1 MFTDS
6 AYSDSVKEHKSKA
19 SVVFLRSRYK
29 LSLVDDF
36 VSKVDTNDRPTASKA
51 IEVLWKIFEILQKKG
66 YLRDTLRENTERT
79 KFISVM
85 KDSDRLSAAYNM
97 LFHAF
102 ATKGLS
108 RVFAEHNA
116 QFGFDEDGV
125 AYLFL
130 SESISTVVRTSE
142 LFKNAFLYVL
152 RTAKKHS
159 KDGFWSR
166 MTLGQLSESLN
177 LSTNGLSMFLTD
189 KMNVKLRNALAH
201 GLFWLEGSMLVYCD
215 DITLQKQSEIAV
227 SELWIKTR
235 QQSLIL
241 QCLLTFIGDYFQG
254 T

>member
-1 MFTDS
+1 
-6 AYSDSVKEHKSKA
+6 
-19 SVVFLRSRYK
+19 
-29 LSLVDDF
+29 VDA
-36 VSKVDTNDRPTASKA
+36 KDRPTASKA
-51 IEVLWKIFEILQKKG
+51 IGVLWEVFDILQKKG
-66 YLRDTLRENTERT
+66 YLRDTLRENAERT
-79 KFISVM
+79 KFISIM

-97 LFHAF
+97 LFHVF

-108 RVFAEHNA
+108 RTFAEHNV

-152 RTAKKHS
+152 RTTRKHS
-159 KDGFWSR
+159 KDGFWSD
-166 MTLGQLSESLN
+166 MTLGQLSKSLD
-177 LSTNGLSMFLTD
+177 LSTNGLSLFLTD
-189 KMNVKLRNALAH
+189 KMNIELRNALAH
-201 GLFWLEGSMLVYCD
+201 GLFWLEGSILIYCD

-241 QCLLTFIGDYFQG
+241 QCLLTFIGDYYRG